1 MWGETPETSWRRR
14 QRQNNDDKITSK
26 SLLLAKHFTQSFKTQ
41 SKNQQTRKHSRKIPG
56 GLSWSSKLKWNRTC
70 DAPSSD
76 RSLTMRMPKCVRWSH
91 RQTVLLL
98 LESSDARQPSLF
110 QPPAPSGGGTEE
122 LLHMTTGSVQRR
134 VRVKHGD
141 MSDLVSTSI
150 ILHHHTDK
158 TLFQSLITT
167 TSSLKIKPGPVQ
179 DPSRTGPGSSNFYVS
194 GLTYS
199 PYFQLLRATLETI
212 LILYEQIRTDLD
224 QDLKGT
230 WTEPSWTSDDSCRT
244 LNTVWNTRCLFSSLM
259 WRLVWMYM
267 CDK

>member
-1 MWGETPETSWRRR
+1 MWCTELR
-14 QRQNNDDKITSK
+14 QK
-26 SLLLAKHFTQSFKTQ
+26 SHHEDAEVCQVVTQ
-41 SKNQQTRKHSRKIPG
+41 
-56 GLSWSSKLKWNRTC
+56 
-70 DAPSSD
+70 AD
-76 RSLTMRMPKCVRWSH
+76 RSVAAGVFRRPAALSVPASGSIWWRH
-91 RQTVLLL
+91 RGITAHDNRERSEKSCSQ
-98 LESSDARQPSLF
+98 
-110 QPPAPSGGGTEE
+110 
-122 LLHMTTGSVQRR
+122 

-259 WRLVWMYM
+259 WRLVWMYV